1 MTERYEDIIHNG
13 QVVGQ
18 RLVSDTPLPTTSPR
32 MTHDYFL
39 RRFTDAEFRRVRESA
54 ATDANMADALFMFD
68 RAKEISVEDARTQK
82 FVHYMASSG
91 YIGIERVPMLLAEA
105 PLGEDGV
112 L

>member
-18 RLVSDTPLPTTSPR
+18 RLVSGSTLPTTSPR

-39 RRFTDAEFRRVRESA
+39 RRFTQAEFRKVRESA

-68 RAKEISVEDARTQK
+68 RAKEISVLDPRTQQ
-82 FVHYMASSG
+82 FVRYMASVA
-91 YIGIERVPMLLAEA
+91 YIEARRVDELLTEA
-105 PLGEDGV
+105 PIGEDGV